1 MWLVGHRVAKAERV
15 GWVCFSEFFLD
26 DKTAAAA
33 VFSSC
38 SFVPLTLFWVKFS
51 DGQLL
56 WLRDLTSK
64 IAGGQVIFEI
74 HVFRTSFD
82 NKSKDCG

>member
-1 MWLVGHRVAKAERV
+1 MLYVVGRAQSGEGWKGGGGGE

-38 SFVPLTLFWVKFS
+38 SFVPLTLF
-51 DGQLL
+51 G
-56 WLRDLTSK
+56 TSLVM
-64 IAGGQVIFEI
+64 ASYYGYEI
-74 HVFRTSFD
+74 WHQ
-82 NKSKDCG
+82 K

>member
-38 SFVPLTLFWVKFS
+38 SFVPLTLF
-51 DGQLL
+51 G
-56 WLRDLTSK
+56 TSLVM
-64 IAGGQVIFEI
+64 ASYYGYEI
-74 HVFRTSFD
+74 
-82 NKSKDCG
+82 